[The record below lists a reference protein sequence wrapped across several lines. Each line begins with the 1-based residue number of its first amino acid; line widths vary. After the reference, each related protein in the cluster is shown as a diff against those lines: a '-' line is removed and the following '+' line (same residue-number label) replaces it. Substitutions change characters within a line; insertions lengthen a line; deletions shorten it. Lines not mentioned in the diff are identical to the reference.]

1 MDIPRLDQ
9 GAHAIPWLDQGAH
22 DIPWLDQGAHDIP
35 WLIHF
40 DLIVFELIWR
50 CPMSTTCVNER
61 MKCDGI
67 KHCPN
72 GEDELNCVVLGKFY
86 LVRF

>member
-1 MDIPRLDQ
+1 
-9 GAHAIPWLDQGAH
+9 
-22 DIPWLDQGAHDIP
+22 
-35 WLIHF
+35 
-40 DLIVFELIWR
+40 
-50 CPMSTTCVNER
+50 MSTTCVNEK

-86 LVRF
+86 PVRF